1 VGGKMKRKSKVIITV
16 LLAMY
21 IGVGVYGFMT
31 QVEPI
36 KLPETLDTDILIDL
50 IFPDE
55 GVIYV
60 SYPENRVSKDDFQVF
75 VGASSDACDIL
86 DQYYIPCE
94 EDPSSVKPLRKS
106 GKVTVSFDFFAVNKY
121 EFVWPVC
128 TFNSTWVQMWQGAD
142 FTVILPEGYEIVDIT
157 TKNAVKKP
165 KRRFVDDRWEIE
177 TKTLENSEFQIEITY
192 KKEE

>member
-1 VGGKMKRKSKVIITV
+1 MKRNGKVIVVV

-75 VGASSDACDIL
+75 V
-86 DQYYIPCE
+86 
-94 EDPSSVKPLRKS
+94 
-106 GKVTVSFDFFAVNKY
+106 
-121 EFVWPVC
+121 
-128 TFNSTWVQMWQGAD
+128 QGC
-142 FTVILPEGYEIVDIT
+142 
-157 TKNAVKKP
+157 
-165 KRRFVDDRWEIE
+165 
-177 TKTLENSEFQIEITY
+177 S
-192 KKEE
+192 